1 MNLSDLAN
9 IGSLINGAAVLASLI
24 YLSVQVRHARR
35 AQQAAIH
42 QARVERV
49 TNVSLNLAQ
58 LDFAKTLAKAA
69 SGATDFSAAEV
80 LQLFYVVRI
89 QVVALDDAF
98 WQKDAGFLDESSLLT
113 TVLTMKRM
121 MANPVL
127 RAAWHLVRLQVAPA
141 IRERIERVVQETPL
155 VPPVDWATAWQEAYS
170 KVGVG
175 SHNRAG

>member
-9 IGSLINGAAVLASLI
+9 IGSLINGVAVLASLI

-35 AQQAAIH
+35 TQQAAMH

-58 LDFAKTLAKAA
+58 PDYAKVLAKAA

-89 QVVALDDAF
+89 QILALDDAL
-98 WQKDAGFLDESSLLT
+98 WQRDVGFLDEPSLQT

-121 MANPVL
+121 MANPAL
-127 RAAWHLVRLQVAPA
+127 RAAWHLVRPQIAPVV
-141 IRERIERVVQETPL
+141 RERIEQVVQETPL
-155 VPPVDWATAWQEAYS
+155 APPVDWGTAWQEAYA
-170 KVGVG
+170 KV
-175 SHNRAG
+175 SA